1 MRARNTLVMA
11 ALVVVLGALMYFLEF
26 RGVDERE
33 AAEAIADRLLS
44 FESEEVTAMTIETA
58 EGRIS
63 LARIDDAWRVTAP
76 YDLAADDSA
85 VSSIVNRLQ
94 SADHNRV
101 IDEAPED
108 LARFG
113 LDQPPLSVT
122 LELADG
128 GNLSLAFGNDTPVG
142 FNVFV
147 RPGGAD
153 TVYTTAAGL
162 EDAVNKTLYNLR
174 DRSILSFVE
183 REVVRVEIDGP
194 DIDATVERQPD
205 LGDGITRW
213 ALSEPIEA
221 SADAG
226 TVSSLVS
233 RLRTGNALAFPTD
246 EPTDE
251 QLGEFGLDAPEIT
264 LRLWTGDSAAHTLHI
279 GSSSEDPSGRYARR
293 LGSDAI
299 MIIAD
304 NLVDELPDTA
314 DALRN
319 RTVVEFARDRVDAIE
334 IHADGET
341 MRLEKDGIDWRIR
354 RPRELDGDAG
364 AVSSLLSATL
374 GLRAHEFAT
383 GDADSSRFGFAAPQ
397 ARVSFELSGL
407 PGQDA
412 GTELAA
418 ETVTLLVGA
427 ATEVAG
433 EGSDDTTEKSD
444 PGDTAEG
451 DDTTEGDETAE
462 GDDEPEPIAARY
474 VRVDG
479 QPTVFVVVEED
490 LSDIDVDLFTLRSKT
505 LVSFGQSQLTRLEV
519 TGAGGATREL
529 AKNEDGDW
537 TYLGEVLS
545 PDLTTNV
552 DDMLWGLNY
561 LDMQSVAAEPEGG
574 AALDLV
580 PFGLDP
586 PGERVRAF
594 IDADMVA
601 DVSVGDDVP
610 EDQLQDQPPF
620 AARTQT
626 YGAVDG
632 TPGVFRIDAALRDA
646 LRTLLEALE

>member
-1 MRARNTLVMA
+1 MRARNTLIMA
-11 ALVVVLGALMYFLEF
+11 VLVVVLGALVYVLEF
-26 RGVDERE
+26 RGADERE
-33 AAEAIADRLLS
+33 AAEAVADRLLS
-44 FESEEVTAMTIETA
+44 FESEEVTAMTIESA

-63 LARIDDAWRVTAP
+63 LARVDDVWRITAP
-76 YDLAADDSA
+76 HDLAANDSA
-85 VSSIVNRLQ
+85 VSSIVNRLR
-94 SADHNRV
+94 SANHDRL
-101 IDEAPED
+101 IDEAPAPED

-113 LDQPPLSVT
+113 LDEPPLSVT
-122 LELADG
+122 LEMAEGDSQ
-128 GNLSLAFGNDTPVG
+128 SLAFGDGTPVG

-147 RPGGAD
+147 QSSGGD
-153 TVYTTAAGL
+153 TVYTTSAGL
-162 EDAVNKTLYNLR
+162 KDAVNKTLYDLR
-174 DRSILSFVE
+174 DRSIMSFVE
-183 REVVRVEIDGP
+183 SEVVRVEIDGP

-205 LGDGITRW
+205 PGDGITRW

-221 SADAG
+221 SADTD
-226 TVSSLVS
+226 TVSALVR

-251 QLGEFGLDAPEIT
+251 QLDEFGLNAPEIT
-264 LRLWTGDSAAHTLHI
+264 LRLWTGDSAAHTLQI
-279 GSSSEDPSGRYARR
+279 GGPAEDPTGRYARR

-304 NLVDELPDTA
+304 NLVDELPGTA

-334 IHADGET
+334 IDADAET

-354 RPRELDGDAG
+354 QPRVLDGDAG

-374 GLRAHEFAT
+374 ALRAHEFAA
-383 GDADSSRFGFAAPQ
+383 GDADSSRFGFASPY
-397 ARVSFELSGL
+397 ARVSFELAAL

-433 EGSDDTTEKSD
+433 EDTDDPTEGGNAGDTEEGDD

-451 DDTTEGDETAE
+451 DDK
-462 GDDEPEPIAARY
+462 PEPIAARY
-474 VRVDG
+474 LHVEG
-479 QPTVFVVVEED
+479 QPTVFVVLEDD

-505 LVSFGQSQLTRLEV
+505 LVSFGQSQLTNLEV
-519 TGAGGATREL
+519 TDTEGATHEL

-537 TYLGEVLS
+537 TYDGEVLS
-545 PDLTTNV
+545 PDVTTNV
-552 DDMLWGLNY
+552 DDMLWRLNY
-561 LDMQSVAAEPEGG
+561 LNMQSVVAEPDGS
-574 AALDLV
+574 AVLDLM

-586 PGERVRAF
+586 PAARVRAF
-594 IDADMVA
+594 IDTDMVA
-601 DVSVGDDVP
+601 DVSVGGDVP
-610 EDQLQDQPPF
+610 EDQLEDQPPF

-646 LRTLLEALE
+646 LRTLLEALS